1 MDRLLYDRALGLLA
15 RLDQHEV
22 DYVLVGG
29 LALAC
34 HELVRATQDIDLFV
48 RPTADNVERLRS
60 ALRQSWADPDIEE
73 IRWEDLAGDYP
84 AIRYGPP
91 GEPFTIDLLAR
102 LGEAF
107 RFEDLEAE
115 TKTVEGVPVRV
126 ATPRTLYRMKKDTV
140 RPQDRLDAAALLQR
154 FGGLEEEG

>member
-34 HELVRATQDIDLFV
+34 HELVRATQDIELFV

-84 AIRYGPP
+84 AIGMARRESPSPSTSWP
-91 GEPFTIDLLAR
+91 GSEKPS
-102 LGEAF
+102 
-107 RFEDLEAE
+107 
-115 TKTVEGVPVRV
+115 VS
-126 ATPRTLYRMKKDTV
+126 RTSKRRR
-140 RPQDRLDAAALLQR
+140 RPWRGCPSGSPLPAHCI
-154 FGGLEEEG
+154 G